1 MKVIVDGKE
10 EDREISSYETKEM
23 GIIHNKGY
31 TGPYFAV
38 PVLKSGETFVRTI
51 DGNVIIIKK

>member
-10 EDREISSYETKEM
+10 EHREISGYETKEM
-23 GIIHNKGY
+23 GIIHNEGY
-31 TGPYFAV
+31 AGPFFAV
-38 PVLKSGETFVRTI
+38 PVVKSGETFVRTI